1 MPVTPRNP
9 ATAGLGCA
17 CGAPTINPRVA
28 ALIAES
34 GAKSDKCGAV
44 PTVDVA
50 LSPAGRKPPP
60 DESSCDEGDHGQDG
74 HFIDPQ
80 SL

>member
-1 MPVTPRNP
+1 VRVWGTYDQSKSR
-9 ATAGLGCA
+9 
-17 CGAPTINPRVA
+17 GADCN
-28 ALIAES
+28 ES

>member
-1 MPVTPRNP
+1 MGGTYYQSKRRSAQCN
-9 ATAGLGCA
+9 
-17 CGAPTINPRVA
+17 
-28 ALIAES
+28 ES

-50 LSPAGRKPPP
+50 LFPAGRKPPP
-60 DESSCDEGDHGQDG
+60 DESSCDEGNHEQDG
-74 HFIDPQ
+74 HAVNPQ